1 MTSIPAAPSSV
12 SPAGAVRIP
21 RWPTEIPLRIVIMLV
36 SLAIWALLALSIVG
50 LIYALMIG
58 LFLFFAHVAFIA
70 HVRGSGVRIGP
81 EQFPELWERVV
92 ALSRLAGMPEP
103 PAAYIMQAGG
113 ELNAFATKFLG
124 GRVMVLYSELLEACG
139 EDEAARDMVIGHELG
154 HLAMRHLDWF
164 LLTTPGRFVPF
175 LGSAYSR
182 ACEYSCDRY
191 GAHLCGDADG
201 ALRGLAILAAGPRHA
216 RRVNLQAFVAQ
227 RRDLDTGWM
236 TLGSWLSGYPPLS
249 ARIEQLQPALGRS
262 VPYSTRGPTRA
273 TFLLAGLVVGP
284 TVLMIGAMALWAAF
298 MASQLGDLSALDTDA
313 SYDTSAYESETFD
326 PEADAAMQAQVAT
339 DLQRIADIIRAH
351 HASTGEVVG
360 DMATLQPLWEAAHPD
375 TALPVDPYDDQP
387 YGISAEDGVVE
398 LFSAGGAIVDVFGN
412 VES

>member
-1 MTSIPAAPSSV
+1 MNAVTAAMP
-12 SPAGAVRIP
+12 GAPTRIP
-21 RWPTEIPLRIVIMLV
+21 RWPTEIPLRVVIMLV
-36 SLAIWALLALSIVG
+36 SIAIWLLLALTIIG

-81 EQFPELWERVV
+81 EQFPELWDRIVT
-92 ALSRLAGMPEP
+92 LSSAAGMAEP

-124 GRVMVLYSELLEACG
+124 GKVMVLYSELLEACG
-139 EDEAARDMVIGHELG
+139 DDEPARDMVIGHELG

-164 LLTTPGRFVPF
+164 LLTTPGRFIPF

-182 ACEYSCDRY
+182 ACEFSCDRY
-191 GAHLCGDADG
+191 GAHLCGDPEG
-201 ALRGLAILAAGPRHA
+201 AMRGLAILAAGPRHA

-262 VPYSTRGPTRA
+262 VPYSNRGSTRA
-273 TFLLAGLVVGP
+273 SFLLASLIVGP
-284 TVLMIGAMALWAAF
+284 SVLMIGFMAIWAAL
-298 MASQLGDLSALDTDA
+298 MASQMGNLSALDPAAAT
-313 SYDTSAYESETFD
+313 SSAYD
-326 PEADAAMQAQVAT
+326 VPAYDAEADAAMQAQVDD
-339 DLQRIADIIRAH
+339 DLQKMGDVIRAH

-360 DMATLQPLWEAAHPD
+360 DMDTLQPLWDAAHPGTD
-375 TALPVDPYDDQP
+375 VPIDPYDGEP